1 MLKLLL
7 LMEPLIVCL
16 KLKKCKT
23 GLMKNFRIAFSFLAL
38 LFCITYLSAQE
49 VPYGINYQAVAR
61 DVNGAEM
68 VSEQIDIRFSIVSG
82 TPQGPTEYQE
92 VHYGVNT
99 SKYGVFTATIGTGT
113 VLAGE
118 KELLRDITWETD
130 TYFLKVEIKFL
141 SDFHEVGVMQFL
153 SVPYALYAGRSLEPG
168 PVGPQG
174 PAGDPATDDQT
185 LSFEGINLSI
195 DGGNTVNLA
204 SLLEFEENDSDP
216 ENEIQDLN
224 LTDDKLKITMNVDA
238 HEYDLSVYKD
248 NTDAQTLS
256 FVAASNTLSISN
268 GNSTSLADLENT
280 DEQQLSYNSNNREL
294 SIDNGGTVSL
304 GSVIAFRA
312 KNESVTAGY
321 IMGTDE
327 DLISYSEE
335 YDDGSNFDHVS
346 GIFTAPFNGIYT
358 FDISYKSAGYE
369 VDLYVF
375 KNEMPYETLAID
387 LINNE
392 HIYRN
397 KTLKLIA
404 GDRIKLVVN
413 TGAGTSIGPSTF
425 SGFRVY

>member
-1 MLKLLL
+1 
-7 LMEPLIVCL
+7 
-16 KLKKCKT
+16 
-23 GLMKNFRIAFSFLAL
+23 MKNFRIAFSFLAL

-185 LSFEGINLSI
+185 LSFNGANLAIS
-195 DGGNTVNLA
+195 GGNTVNLA
-204 SLLEFEENDSDP
+204 VLANDPDD
-216 ENEIQDLN
+216 EIQYLSIAGDSLSITN
-224 LTDDKLKITMNVDA
+224 GNSIKLQEINIDDEDADPANELQTLSFSVSDSRLTISDGNIA
-238 HEYDLSVYKD
+238 DLSTLE
-248 NTDAQTLS
+248 NTDAQQLAYNS
-256 FVAASNTLSISN
+256 SNY
-268 GNSTSLADLENT
+268 
-280 DEQQLSYNSNNREL
+280 QLSLDNSSSVTLGTLVAFRSTINTAISLPNNT
-294 SIDNGGTVSL
+294 NVSL
-304 GSVIAFRA
+304 VFDNVTYDEDNSYNNATGEFTVNQKGNYTLNISLSLPFGLCSVVVLVDDGEYEAVIGPTSGLGIFRA
-312 KNESVTAGY
+312 SLTLRLLGGERVAIAVKQTNGFT
-321 IMGTDE
+321 IDPF
-327 DLISYSEE
+327 
-335 YDDGSNFDHVS
+335 NVS
-346 GIFTAPFNGIYT
+346 G
-358 FDISYKSAGYE
+358 S
-369 VDLYVF
+369 
-375 KNEMPYETLAID
+375 
-387 LINNE
+387 
-392 HIYRN
+392 
-397 KTLKLIA
+397 
-404 GDRIKLVVN
+404 
-413 TGAGTSIGPSTF
+413 F